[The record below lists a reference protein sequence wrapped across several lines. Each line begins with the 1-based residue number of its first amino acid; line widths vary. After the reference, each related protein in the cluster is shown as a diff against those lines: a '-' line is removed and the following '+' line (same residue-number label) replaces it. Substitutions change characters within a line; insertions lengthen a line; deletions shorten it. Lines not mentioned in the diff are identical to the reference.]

1 MLPLQLLAK
10 LCHYATPFL
19 ALSNLNRRLAYIYII
34 ASIYKM
40 STTFLKKVKKIGPE
54 GPILILHVTKATY
67 WKLTFPSVIPTSPK

>member
-19 ALSNLNRRLAYIYII
+19 ALSNLDRRLTYVTNIT
-34 ASIYKM
+34 SLQTM

-54 GPILILHVTKATY
+54 GPILMLLLLSNY
-67 WKLTFPSVIPTSPK
+67 LKLTLLIATLPK